1 MYRKFIPLLLL
12 IALLAACSGAEE
24 TTPATM
30 EIVLNANEF
39 SFSPAT
45 IELKAGQPV
54 KLIFQNDDV
63 LEHDFSIVK
72 IPLAGEA
79 EATGDDHGHGHDAS
93 DALELHVAAAPGET
107 GTLEFTPTEPGE
119 YEFDCTVAGHK
130 EAGMVGKLIVK

>member
-12 IALLAACSGAEE
+12 LALLSACSGTNE

-39 SFSPAT
+39 SFFPAT
-45 IELKAGQPV
+45 LEVKAGQPV
-54 KLIFQNDDV
+54 KLIFQNTDV
-63 LEHDFSIVK
+63 LEHDFSIVE

-93 DALELHVAAAPGET
+93 DAPKLHVVAAPGET